1 MIALFVILLLLW
13 LLGIISNNTFDG
25 LIHLLL
31 VVGLL
36 GLALIVFGSDGR
48 GRRRRANL
56 NINKNLGMLFIG
68 TWFILTGL
76 FSLIGFSFEGQN
88 VIMGLLAL
96 LGGMM
101 LVFGR

>member
-56 NINKNLGMLFIG
+56 NINKKFGMLFVG

>member
-13 LLGIISNNTFDG
+13 LLRIITNNTFDG

-31 VVGLL
+31 VVGLV
-36 GLALIVFGSDGR
+36 GLALIVFRSDGR
-48 GRRRRANL
+48 GRRRANL

-96 LGGMM
+96 LGGIM